1 MRNWILA
8 LLLAATF
15 LVVAPPPAFAPTA
28 VEYAFG
34 AGPVGLGLNQTA
46 RIGLLLPAVQRA
58 TVRLIVLN
66 RGDVLFRRDVPIEV
80 TKSGFFDVFFD
91 VAVDDR
97 GDVHITDG
105 AVDTVV
111 GSFGDQGGQ
120 VSILI
125 GLLLPAVQKLPES
138 ANHMSAS
145 LQLLPG
151 DGSVR
156 LALPF
161 IEHRL
166 TR

>member
-1 MRNWILA
+1 MRNWTA
-8 LLLAATF
+8 FLLAVTL
-15 LVVAPPPAFAPTA
+15 LVVAPPLAFAPTA

-34 AGPVGLGLNQTA
+34 AGPVSLGLNQTA
-46 RIGLLLPAVQRA
+46 RIGLILPAVQPA
-58 TVRLIVLN
+58 SVRLTVLN
-66 RGDVLFRRDVPIEV
+66 RGDVLFRTEVPVEV

-97 GDVHITDG
+97 GDVHLKDRTSNAMI
-105 AVDTVV
+105 
-111 GSFGDQGGQ
+111 GSFDDRGGQ

-138 ANHMSAS
+138 ATHMSAS
-145 LQLLPG
+145 LQLLLG

-161 IEHRL
+161 IEHRF

>member
-1 MRNWILA
+1 MTSRLVA
-8 LLLAATF
+8 LLVLAA
-15 LVVAPPPAFAPTA
+15 LLAIAPSPAFAPTA
-28 VEYAFG
+28 VEYAFS
-34 AGPVGLGLNQTA
+34 AGPVGLGFNQTA

-58 TVRLIVLN
+58 DVRLIVLN
-66 RGDVLFRRDVPIEV
+66 RGDVLFHRDVPVEV
-80 TKSGFFDVFFD
+80 TKPGFFDVFFD
-91 VAVDDR
+91 VAVD
-97 GDVHITDG
+97 GSGGVEIQDG
-105 AVDTVV
+105 TSNTRV
-111 GSFGDQGGQ
+111 GTFGDQGGE

-145 LQLLPG
+145 LQLLG